1 MGSKN
6 GKQIGQ
12 EHLATFEEYLLHG
25 GQLPVAREG
34 SLNLSELVR
43 VTGIP
48 KSSFYQN
55 PKIEARL
62 EEARHQQG
70 LARAGERRRVDGD
83 SPEGSSAEKPLAAR
97 ATAQLERKLH
107 RLEQQNAVLVA
118 ENSELRRQVKH
129 LQLQLGRE
137 DMLIDSGRRIPAPAE
152 RS

>member
-1 MGSKN
+1 V
-6 GKQIGQ
+6 
-12 EHLATFEEYLLHG
+12 E
-25 GQLPVAREG
+25 
-34 SLNLSELVR
+34 
-43 VTGIP
+43 
-48 KSSFYQN
+48 
-55 PKIEARL
+55 
-62 EEARHQQG
+62 
-70 LARAGERRRVDGD
+70 GD